1 MDFDWT
7 VKVTDL
13 AIVGATLLSPFLAV
27 QATEFLRRRT
37 AEADDRR
44 KVFYALMSTRGA
56 RLAPD
61 HVMALNRIDLAF
73 PAKRYSEVADSWAI
87 YLRHLNTPHDN
98 TPQGNESWGK
108 ETVRLFH
115 AMLKQMAN
123 AIGTPFSDSILQYNA
138 YYPTGYADA
147 ENRQRDLQ
155 VATLEVMKGNVALV
169 VKPVPNSN
177 PTPTGQKP

>member
-13 AIVGATLLSPFLAV
+13 AIIGATLLSPFVAV

-37 AEADDRR
+37 AEADERR
-44 KVFYALMSTRGA
+44 RVFHTLMSTRGA

-73 PAKRYSEVADSWAI
+73 PANRYSVVADSWAI

-98 TPQGNESWGK
+98 TPQGNDLWGK
-108 ETVRLFH
+108 ETFRLFH

-123 AIGTPFSDSILQYNA
+123 AIGTPFPDSILQYNA
-138 YYPTGYADA
+138 YFPTGYADA
-147 ENRQRDLQ
+147 EIRQRDLQ
-155 VATLEVMKGNVALV
+155 IATLEVMKGNAALV
-169 VKPVPNSN
+169 VKPAPNAGSA
-177 PTPTGQKP
+177 PKK